1 MKISIVIPFY
11 NASAFMSDTLSSI
24 IAQTFP
30 DFELICVDDCSTDD
44 TCTILKR
51 YAAQDSRI
59 RIVRTMKNSG
69 SARKPLDLGI
79 SVSQGDFLCLVGH
92 DDKLAPDYIELLADR
107 QKATSVDIVFGKM
120 IFFDKD
126 RTLFSIPREDFDLSQ
141 ILTGREAV
149 MLTIGSW
156 QIGANGALIKRELLI
171 SQRKNSKIDPCLM
184 NADEYDTRDLLVGA
198 KYVAFTNAGYFYRQ
212 HQASVTKQFSRQFE
226 CLETDRCLKDLFSDK
241 FGIDSPEYRK
251 MLNEFI
257 ASIIRYSK
265 SYKTD
270 NNRFAEENEKLK
282 ASAIIRRNFKSLKWS
297 EIMRSDLKFRRKIR
311 FFLPYQ
317 LFLKFS

>member
-1 MKISIVIPFY
+1 
-11 NASAFMSDTLSSI
+11 
-24 IAQTFP
+24 
-30 DFELICVDDCSTDD
+30 
-44 TCTILKR
+44 
-51 YAAQDSRI
+51 
-59 RIVRTMKNSG
+59 
-69 SARKPLDLGI
+69 
-79 SVSQGDFLCLVGH
+79 
-92 DDKLAPDYIELLADR
+92 
-107 QKATSVDIVFGKM
+107 M